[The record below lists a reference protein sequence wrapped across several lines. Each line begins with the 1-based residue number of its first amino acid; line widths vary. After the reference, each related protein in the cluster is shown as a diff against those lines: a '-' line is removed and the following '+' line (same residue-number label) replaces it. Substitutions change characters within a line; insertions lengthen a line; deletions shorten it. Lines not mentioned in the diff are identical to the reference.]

1 MYESGIELN
10 KIVKSPLWDSQYILN
25 MLCEVKCIME
35 LATDEELSFDKYVDA
50 DFSIGMFDIL
60 KKYCTNI
67 NESDI
72 EAIEVTLNRFVE
84 DLISIKNAYKVPR
97 PYQIAPTFG
106 VTLPKK
112 NMVSVSGVH
121 FSYPSIHA
129 AGSRCIAQL
138 VSRKYQDCLGDY
150 GRYEIFNHAN
160 RVAISRIHLGV
171 HSVQD
176 IREGIRLADT
186 LCWGVS

>member
-1 MYESGIELN
+1 MYERSIALSE
-10 KIVKSPLWDSQYILN
+10 IVKPPLCDSQDILN

-35 LATDEELSFDKYVDA
+35 LATDEELSFAKYVDS

-60 KKYCTNI
+60 EKYCTDI
-67 NESDI
+67 DQSDV
-72 EAIEVTLNRFVE
+72 EAIKVVLNGFVR
-84 DLISIKNAYKVPR
+84 DLISIKNTYKVPR

-106 VTLPKK
+106 VALPKK
-112 NMVSVSGVH
+112 NMVSVSGIH
-121 FSYPSIHA
+121 FSYPSIHS

-160 RVAISRIHLGV
+160 RVAMSRIHLGV
-171 HSVQD
+171 HSLQD
-176 IREGIRLADT
+176 VREGIRLADM
-186 LCWGVS
+186 LYS